1 MCGENK
7 DELRV
12 VYSFSWIF
20 VCVCVG
26 IKLFDETLS
35 LCVHLR
41 SALVAAI
48 KALTLIIVSYV
59 RCHY

>member
-7 DELRV
+7 DELRA
-12 VYSFSWIF
+12 VYLFLCF
-20 VCVCVG
+20 FLCVCLG
-26 IKLFDETLS
+26 INLFDETLS

-59 RCHY
+59 RCRY